1 MSEFREFA
9 VLEHGVSSADPEAL
23 ARAVRNHK
31 RGDALAQV
39 ALTIALMLAICAVT
53 VVLSFDRASASV
65 LNAAEATMS
74 SSLLSTSLLSLSL
87 LGLVA
92 LAGATLMARLRAP
105 RPQPVP
111 VRANRR
117 RMPR

>member
-9 VLEHGVSSADPEAL
+9 VLENGVSSADPEAL

-31 RGDALAQV
+31 AGDALAQV

-74 SSLLSTSLLSLSL
+74 SSILSSSLLSLSL
-87 LGLVA
+87 FGLLA
-92 LAGATLMARLRAP
+92 LAGAAMLTRMRVARL
-105 RPQPVP
+105 QPVR
-111 VRANRR
+111 VRASR
-117 RMPR
+117 PRLPR